1 MPPGVLKNRTTTSA
15 LSALGVRF
23 ALFLACGTLPS
34 CGEPPAPAAPPHAPP
49 PSAQPP
55 SDAQARY
62 GAVALASPPGTIV
75 LYDPEHW
82 RARRAG
88 SFTVLEHPSSRS
100 TLAIRLWRAARLV
113 RPAECE
119 AEARLAR
126 PELPRRDPDALIDER
141 PLSAPREFS
150 GSLVVGVEP
159 DADGATRGFALA
171 VGAAIG
177 RCFVLAYDTRAT
189 GAGAASVVAER
200 LRAAADAVVP
210 SVELREVDERVQ
222 PEPLLK

>member
-15 LSALGVRF
+15 LSAPSVRL

-49 PSAQPP
+49 PSTPPP

-62 GAVALASPPGTIV
+62 GAVALASPPGTIL

-113 RPAECE
+113 RPADVRSRS
-119 AEARLAR
+119 AARTPRASTQRPRRARRRATALGAARIFRLAR
-126 PELPRRDPDALIDER
+126 GRCRTGRKRRD
-141 PLSAPREFS
+141 
-150 GSLVVGVEP
+150 
-159 DADGATRGFALA
+159 T
-171 VGAAIG
+171 
-177 RCFVLAYDTRAT
+177 
-189 GAGAASVVAER
+189 R
-200 LRAAADAVVP
+200 LRARRGCGESVDASCSPTTRARREPAPRASSP
-210 SVELREVDERVQ
+210 SACAPPPTR
-222 PEPLLK
+222 